1 MLNNNL
7 YIIKNIRLF
16 PKDVMR
22 DMLEKGE
29 RLFFEK
35 GEHVIIP
42 GMLMQSVYLIEAGNA
57 SVYKLHIDGKECI
70 LGLVSPREF
79 VNLIDIFSGKETTIF
94 CKALTDLSIV
104 KIPKQEIITIV
115 NENPT
120 LAINLLHFF
129 SERYQEVIEVLEQ
142 VAYGKVEERLIF
154 LLRKLADPLEGDG
167 DWYPLPVSIT
177 HRDLAGMIASTR
189 ETVTLLLNKLRQE
202 NIIRI
207 DNNRIWIYLDETRLK
222 EFNIC

>member
-1 MLNNNL
+1 
-7 YIIKNIRLF
+7 
-16 PKDVMR
+16 MR

-29 RLFFEK
+29 RLFFSK
-35 GEHVIIP
+35 GEHVITP
-42 GMLMQSVYLIEAGNA
+42 GMLMQSVYLIETGNA

-70 LGLVSPREF
+70 LGLVSPMEF

-104 KIPKQEIITIV
+104 KMPKQQIITMV
-115 NENPT
+115 NENHT

-129 SERYQEVIEVLEQ
+129 SEQYQEVIEVLEQ

-154 LLRKLADPLEGDG
+154 LLHKLADPLEGDEN
-167 DWYPLPVSIT
+167 WYPLPVSIT

-202 NIIRI
+202 NTLRI
-207 DNNRIWIYLDETRLK
+207 DSNRIWIYLDETRLT
-222 EFNIC
+222 EFNRC

>member
-1 MLNNNL
+1 MVNNNL
-7 YIIKNIRLF
+7 YIIKNIHLF
-16 PKDVMR
+16 PRDLMR
-22 DMLEKGE
+22 DVLEKGE
-29 RLFFEK
+29 RLFFSK
-35 GEHVIIP
+35 GEHVITP
-42 GMLMQSVYLIEAGNA
+42 GMLMQSVYLIETGNA

-94 CKALTDLSIV
+94 CKALTDLTIV
-104 KIPKQEIITIV
+104 KIPKQQIITMV

-129 SERYQEVIEVLEQ
+129 SEQYQEVIEVLEQ

-154 LLRKLADPLEGDG
+154 LLHKLADPLEGDEN
-167 DWYPLPVSIT
+167 WYPLPVSIT

-189 ETVTLLLNKLRQE
+189 ETVTILLNKLRKE
-202 NIIRI
+202 NTLRI
-207 DNNRIWIYLDETRLK
+207 NNNRIWIYLDETQLT
-222 EFNIC
+222 EFNRC